1 MKLHALAPA
10 RLELDE
16 ALAYYAD
23 IHPDLAETLFKEVI
37 RSRKLIEQFPFA
49 WMNMGLGVH
58 GFIVRGYPYT
68 IVYEVQ
74 GEDVW
79 VIAYAHHKR
88 RPGYW
93 RDRLKQIP
101 K

>member
-1 MKLHALAPA
+1 MKLHVLAPA
-10 RLELDE
+10 RHELDE

-23 IHPDLAETLFKEVI
+23 IHPNLAETLFREIV
-37 RSRKLIEQFPFA
+37 RSRKLIDQFPYA
-49 WMNMGLGVH
+49 WMNMGRGVH

-74 GEDVW
+74 GEDIW

-93 RDRLKQIP
+93 RKRLKQIP